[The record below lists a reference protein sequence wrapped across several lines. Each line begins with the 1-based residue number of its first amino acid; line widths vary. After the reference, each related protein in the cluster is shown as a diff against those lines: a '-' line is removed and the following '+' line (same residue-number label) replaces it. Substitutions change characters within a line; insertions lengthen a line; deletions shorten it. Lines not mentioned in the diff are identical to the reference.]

1 MDDGSVPTGSA
12 IKDDSA
18 PVSTDDPQ
26 PRRDWDFTSVIDPL
40 AGVLA
45 LMLPGLGHWVRGE
58 RRRGRLICAGVLGLF
73 ATGLLVGGI
82 EVVDRRESRIWFMG
96 QAGVG
101 PLALG
106 VDWVH
111 QNVFKGV
118 DRESGVRRSAMPGET
133 IGPGGWIEDAEPG
146 QRPPKIRSVA
156 KVNEL
161 GTLFCAVAG
170 MLNLIVILDAT
181 FPRRGG
187 RTAAAS
193 GARKPESAGGAA

>member
-1 MDDGSVPTGSA
+1 M
-12 IKDDSA
+12 
-18 PVSTDDPQ
+18 VSTDDPQ

-45 LMLPGLGHWVRGE
+45 VMVPGLGHWVRGE

-73 ATGLLVGGI
+73 AMGLLVGGI
-82 EVVDRRESRIWFMG
+82 DVVDRRESRIWFVG

-118 DRESGVRRSAMPGET
+118 DRESGERRSAVPGER
-133 IGPGGWIEDAEPG
+133 IGPGGWIEEAAPG

-170 MLNLIVILDAT
+170 MLNFIVILDAT

-187 RTAAAS
+187 RAS
-193 GARKPESAGGAA
+193 AAGGVRGSEVSGEGHDA

>member
-1 MDDGSVPTGSA
+1 M
-12 IKDDSA
+12 
-18 PVSTDDPQ
+18 VSTDDPQ
-26 PRRDWDFTSVIDPL
+26 PRRSTAFTSVIDPV

-73 ATGLLVGGI
+73 AIGLLVGGI
-82 EVVDRRESRIWFMG
+82 EVVDRRESRIWFVG

-118 DRESGVRRSAMPGET
+118 DRDSGERRSALPGET
-133 IGPGGWIEDAEPG
+133 IGPGGWIEEAEPG
-146 QRPPKIRSVA
+146 QRPPNIRSVA

-170 MLNLIVILDAT
+170 MLNLIVILDAV
-181 FPRRGG
+181 FPRRVG
-187 RTAAAS
+187 RAAPA
-193 GARKPESAGGAA
+193 GLRGPEGSGGAA